1 MANQQ
6 NLHHFPSRR
15 NFLKRLSGLALFL
28 LPFSQVYS
36 WWRNTESSL
45 YQVGS
50 SENTAKPEKRYSS
63 HTSFEPRYLELHR
76 SGELER
82 RGQILWEMMN
92 ICDICPRECENNR
105 LDGQKGDCGSTSQ
118 LEIAS
123 FHPHF
128 GEEKPLVGEGG
139 SGTVFFTHCSLQ
151 CVFCINWQISM
162 GGRGKNRSISDLA
175 DMMLRLQE
183 IGCKN
188 INVVTPTHYL
198 PHIMLALDKAAEK
211 GLRIPLV
218 YNTSGYEK
226 VDTLKL
232 LDGVVD
238 IYLPDFKY
246 FDGAMAHKYSSE
258 ARDYPDRAKAAL
270 LEMHR
275 QVGVGKPADDG
286 LMYKGLMIR
295 HLVLPNGVSGTK
307 KVIEWV
313 ANNLPKE
320 TYFHLMAQ
328 YQPTYKA
335 DQYPQINR
343 RITYK
348 EYREAVQHAHRM
360 GLTNVNVQN
369 V

>member
-1 MANQQ
+1 M
-6 NLHHFPSRR
+6 RR
-15 NFLKRLSGLALFL
+15 LAGLVLVIP
-28 LPFSQVYS
+28 PFSQIFPWFQNQKS
-36 WWRNTESSL
+36 FH
-45 YQVGS
+45 YQVRS
-50 SENTAKPEKRYSS
+50 SGMAITPTKTAS
-63 HTSFEPRYLELHR
+63 HRSSFEPRYLELHR
-76 SGELER
+76 SGELKR
-82 RGQILWEMMN
+82 RGEILWEMMN
-92 ICDICPRECENNR
+92 ICDICPRECENHR
-105 LDGQKGDCGSTSQ
+105 LDGQKGDCGSTSE

-123 FHPHF
+123 FNPHF
-128 GEEKPLVGEGG
+128 GEEEPLVGDGG
-139 SGTVFFTHCSLQ
+139 SGTIFFSHCSLR

-162 GGRGKNRSISDLA
+162 GGRGKKRNIGELSA
-175 DMMLRLQE
+175 MMIRLQE

-198 PHIMLALDKAAEK
+198 PHILLALDKAAGR

-226 VDTLKL
+226 VETLKM

-246 FDGAMAHKYSSE
+246 FDGKMAGRYSSE
-258 ARDYPDRAKAAL
+258 AKDYPERARSAL

-275 QVGVGKPADDG
+275 QVGAAKPTEDG

-307 KVIEWV
+307 NVIEWV
-313 ANNLPKE
+313 TSHLPKD
-320 TYFHLMAQ
+320 TYFHLMSQ

-335 DQYPQINR
+335 DEYPRINR
-343 RITYK
+343 RINYG
-348 EYREAVQHAHRM
+348 EYREAVKHAHRM
-360 GLTNVNVQN
+360 GLTNVNVQD

>member
-1 MANQQ
+1 MAIQQ
-6 NLHHFPSRR
+6 NQHHLSSRR
-15 NFLKRLSGLALFL
+15 NFLKRLGGLAFFL
-28 LPFSQVYS
+28 LPFTRAYS
-36 WWRNTESSL
+36 WLGKS
-45 YQVGS
+45 GS
-50 SENTAKPEKRYSS
+50 SPIHSKSAGVTTQSATRLPQKP
-63 HTSFEPRYLELHR
+63 TFEPRYLELHR
-76 SGELER
+76 SGELKR

-92 ICDICPRECENNR
+92 ICDLCPRECENNR
-105 LDGQKGDCGSTSQ
+105 LDGQKGDCGSTSK

-123 FHPHF
+123 FHPHL
-128 GEEKPLVGEGG
+128 GEEKPLVGDSG
-139 SGTVFFTHCSLQ
+139 SGTIFFSHCSLR

-162 GGRGKNRSISDLA
+162 GGRGKKRSITDLA

-198 PHIMLALDKAAEK
+198 PHILLALDKAAAK

-226 VDTLKL
+226 VDTIKL

-246 FDGAMAHKYSSE
+246 FEGAMANKYSSE
-258 ARDYPDRAKAAL
+258 ARDYPERAKAAL

-275 QVGVGKPADDG
+275 QVGVAKPSDDG

-295 HLVLPNGVSGTK
+295 HLVLPNGVSGTR

-313 ANNLPKE
+313 AENLPKD

-335 DQYPQINR
+335 DKYPQINR

-348 EYREAVQHAHRM
+348 EYREAIWHAREM
-360 GLTNVNVQN
+360 GLKNVNVQD

>member
-6 NLHHFPSRR
+6 TQHCFSSRR
-15 NFLKRLSGLALFL
+15 NFLKRLAGLAFFL
-28 LPFSQVYS
+28 LPFTQAYS
-36 WWRNTESSL
+36 RLSNS
-45 YQVGS
+45 GS
-50 SENTAKPEKRYSS
+50 SRVHSKFPGVTTKSAARLSQKPA
-63 HTSFEPRYLELHR
+63 FEPNYLELHR
-76 SGELER
+76 SGELKR
-82 RGQILWEMMN
+82 RGKILWEMMN

-105 LDGQKGDCGSTSQ
+105 LDGQKGDCGSTSK

-123 FHPHF
+123 FHPHL
-128 GEEKPLVGEGG
+128 GEEKPLVGDSG
-139 SGTVFFTHCSLQ
+139 SGTVFFSHCSLR

-162 GGRGKNRSISDLA
+162 GGRGKRRNISDLA

-198 PHIMLALDKAAEK
+198 PHILLALDKAAAK

-226 VDTLKL
+226 VDTIQL

-246 FDGAMAHKYSSE
+246 HDGKMASKYSSE
-258 ARDYPDRAKAAL
+258 ASNYPEMAKAAL
-270 LEMHR
+270 VEMHR
-275 QVGVGKPADDG
+275 QVGVAKPEDDG
-286 LMYKGLMIR
+286 LMNKGLMIR

-307 KVIEWV
+307 KIIEWV
-313 ANNLPKE
+313 AENLPKD

-335 DQYPQINR
+335 DRYPQINR

-348 EYREAVQHAHRM
+348 EYREAIQHAQKM